1 MPPLNLLPPTP
12 LEYFACLVQSDQD
25 FPLLEAAASLAHDE
39 YPELDLQ
46 QVLSEV
52 DHLHARLRQRQA
64 GRGITAGSVLER
76 IQSLNRFFYG
86 ELGFAVNRNDY
97 YDPENSYL
105 HQVLQTRRGIPISIG
120 VLWLELARGL
130 GLDAHGVSFPG
141 HFMLKV
147 LLPQG
152 QVILD
157 PLTGRSFSSEDLAQQ
172 LQGQLPR
179 LTLYNDETLPLGLFL
194 QSASPRETIAR
205 MLRNLK
211 EIFRVQG
218 DAQRALAVQQRL
230 VVLLPQDWGELR
242 DRGWA
247 YDALGQ
253 SQPAMADLQA
263 YLEHNPQAP
272 DAREVEH
279 KLQQLRAQT

>member
-12 LEYFACLVQSDQD
+12 LEYFASLVQSDRD

-52 DHLHARLRQRQA
+52 DRLHARLRQRQA

-76 IQSLNRFFYG
+76 IQGLNRFFYG

-179 LTLYNDETLPLGLFL
+179 LALYSDETLPLGLFL
-194 QSASPRETIAR
+194 QSATPRETIAR

-218 DAQRALAVQQRL
+218 DAPRALAVQQRL
-230 VVLLPQDWGELR
+230 VVVLPQDWGELR

-247 YDALGQ
+247 HDALGQ
-253 SQPAMADLQA
+253 AQPAMADLQA

-272 DAREVEH
+272 DAREVGLR
-279 KLQQLRAQT
+279 LQQLRAQT